1 MHESFGARLRHH
13 REKKGISLRTIANQ
27 TKISLAML
35 EGLERDD
42 IRQWPSGIFR
52 RAYVREYAQAIG
64 LDPDALVREF
74 VELYPAPI
82 EVPEPPPP
90 APGRFR
96 SLVDSALES
105 LRPAFTR
112 AGAAG
117 SPAPMPVE
125 RVAPASDLALPI
137 ATAGSRASNPEPQTS
152 DAGPEMSIPEPRV
165 ADVAPRVS
173 DPGRRIPDIGPR
185 ASDVGHR
192 RRGAGRRTSDGGPR
206 TSDAG
211 PLTPDLLAAARLC
224 TELGRVEH
232 TRQVPPLL
240 REAVG
245 LLGAKGLVVWVWDAL
260 SEELKP
266 AVALGYPSKVM
277 AQLGGLRR
285 DADNATADAFRS
297 AEARA
302 IAGAL
307 VVPLLTPAAC
317 AGVLA
322 IEMSNAGRP
331 APPVMAI
338 ATILAA
344 MLAQLIG
351 PDCRDV

>member
-1 MHESFGARLRHH
+1 MHESFGARLRQQ
-13 REKKGISLRTIANQ
+13 REKKGISLRTIATQ
-27 TKISLAML
+27 TKIKLSML

-42 IRQWPSGIFR
+42 IRQWPAGIFR

-64 LDPDALVREF
+64 LDPDTVIREF
-74 VELYPAPI
+74 VEQYPAPV

-96 SLVDSALES
+96 TLVDSALES
-105 LRPAFTR
+105 LRPAFAR
-112 AGAAG
+112 AAPSASG
-117 SPAPMPVE
+117 PAPADGDLP
-125 RVAPASDLALPI
+125 SGLALPV
-137 ATAGSRASNPEPQTS
+137 AASASRPSVVGPRPL
-152 DAGPEMSIPEPRV
+152 DA
-165 ADVAPRVS
+165 A
-173 DPGRRIPDIGPR
+173 PR
-185 ASDVGHR
+185 ASD
-192 RRGAGRRTSDGGPR
+192 AAPR
-206 TSDAG
+206 TSDLGPRTPDAG
-211 PLTPDLLAAARLC
+211 PRIPDLQAAARIC
-224 TELGRVEH
+224 TALGRVEH

-240 REAVG
+240 REAAG
-245 LLGAKGLVVWVWDAL
+245 LLGAKGLIVWVWDAL

-266 AVALGYPSKVM
+266 ALALGYPSRVLS
-277 AQLGGLRR
+277 QLGGLSR

-322 IEMSNAGRP
+322 IELSHANRP

-351 PDCRDV
+351 PADAD